1 MNLEKM
7 GVFKKR
13 YEMKK
18 KLLLLFTFITIFHY
32 FCPAQQFGGRMKR
45 AEGLFIGYMTKQL
58 DLTPKEAET
67 FWPVYRNYIGEIRSK
82 KRENKK
88 AMQDDPL
95 ALEEEI
101 LNIRKKYKSDF
112 KKVLESDERVNKMFV
127 AEQTFKEIL
136 RRELMNRRMK
146 NQGFNNQQ

>member
-1 MNLEKM
+1 
-7 GVFKKR
+7 
-13 YEMKK
+13 MKK
-18 KLLLLFTFITIFHY
+18 NILLFFVFIVTFNF
-32 FCPAQQFGGRMKR
+32 FCSAQQLDGRLKR
-45 AEGLFIGYMTKQL
+45 AEGLMIAYMTKQL
-58 DLTPKEAET
+58 DLSPKEAET

-101 LNIRKKYKSDF
+101 LNKRKKYKSDF

>member
-1 MNLEKM
+1 
-7 GVFKKR
+7 
-13 YEMKK
+13 
-18 KLLLLFTFITIFHY
+18 
-32 FCPAQQFGGRMKR
+32 
-45 AEGLFIGYMTKQL
+45 
-58 DLTPKEAET
+58 
-67 FWPVYRNYIGEIRSK
+67 
-82 KRENKK
+82 
-88 AMQDDPL
+88 MQEDPL